1 LVLFF
6 RDVRKLI
13 SIIAPILK
21 AINTFEHTNKLSI
34 VEGIDEHK
42 KQPKPLTKDWFESAI
57 IGKRYRVL
65 KLFFF
70 KERVFLR
77 LLLSLFIVAGVFYPY
92 PKIAMWIGFAFAGYS
107 AIANDSIQ
115 TIGTFLSSNS
125 DRKWWQLWVFIG
137 GIFVV
142 TAFYSWY
149 TYGGDVSYERL
160 MTADKNGNLKF
171 PHPES
176 FQFLQLAAPL
186 ILLLLTRLR
195 MPVSTTFLLLS
206 AFSADTS
213 GIFDMTKKSVIGY
226 GLAFA
231 MAILVWFVLAK
242 VVTFI
247 TDRETKHYAW
257 WRAGQWVISGV
268 LWAVWIMQDAANIA
282 VYLPRSLDLTQF
294 LVFASFIF
302 FGLGL
307 LFYLRGDKIQKIVT
321 EKSDM
326 GDVRSATIIDI
337 VYASILYFFKIQSN
351 IPMSTTWVF
360 IGLLGGRELSMTMS
374 RSYKRRNSMATTFR
388 LVGKDILFAL
398 IGMVVS
404 ILLAVAVNPRIQ
416 QELQAL
422 FMG

>member
-1 LVLFF
+1 VE
-6 RDVRKLI
+6 
-13 SIIAPILK
+13 
-21 AINTFEHTNKLSI
+21 NQ
-34 VEGIDEHK
+34 EGIK
-42 KQPKPLTKDWFESAI
+42 KNIKPFTRDWFESAI

-77 LLLSLFIVAGVFYPY
+77 LLLTLFIIAGVFYPY

-115 TIGTFLSSNS
+115 TIGTFLASNT
-125 DRKWWQLWVFIG
+125 DRKWWQLWLFIG
-137 GIFVV
+137 GIFVI

-149 TYGGDVSYERL
+149 NYGGDVSYERL
-160 MTADKNGNLKF
+160 LVADKEGNLKF
-171 PHPES
+171 PHPDN
-176 FQFLQLAAPL
+176 FKFLQLAAPL

-206 AFSADTS
+206 AFSASSS
-213 GIFDMTKKSVIGY
+213 GIFDMTKKSVTGY

-231 MAILVWFVLAK
+231 MAILVWFVLAR
-242 VVTFI
+242 VVTWI
-247 TDRETKHYAW
+247 TDRETKHYHW
-257 WRAGQWVISGV
+257 WRIGQWAISGI

-282 VYLPRSLDLTQF
+282 VYLPRSLDITQF
-294 LVFASFIF
+294 LFFTSFIF

-326 GDVRSATIIDI
+326 QDVRSASIIDI
-337 VYASILYFFKIQSN
+337 VYAAILYFFKMQSN

-360 IGLLGGRELSMTMS
+360 IGLLGGRELSMS
-374 RSYKRRNSMATTFR
+374 ISGRYKSKNSMSNTLK

-398 IGMVVS
+398 IGMLVS
-404 ILLAVAVNPRIQ
+404 IILAVAVNPKIQ
-416 QELQAL
+416 QELQNYL
-422 FMG
+422 F

>member
-1 LVLFF
+1 ME
-6 RDVRKLI
+6 
-13 SIIAPILK
+13 
-21 AINTFEHTNKLSI
+21 NQ
-34 VEGIDEHK
+34 EGIK
-42 KQPKPLTKDWFESAI
+42 KNIKPFTRDWFESAI

-77 LLLSLFIVAGVFYPY
+77 LLLTLFIIAGVFYPY

-115 TIGTFLSSNS
+115 TIGTFLASNT
-125 DRKWWQLWVFIG
+125 DRKWWQLWLFIG
-137 GIFVV
+137 GIFVI

-149 TYGGDVSYERL
+149 NYGGDVSYERL
-160 MTADKNGNLKF
+160 LVADKEGNLKF
-171 PHPES
+171 PHPDN
-176 FQFLQLAAPL
+176 FKFLQLAAPL

-206 AFSADTS
+206 AFSASSS
-213 GIFDMTKKSVIGY
+213 GIFDMTKKSVTGY

-231 MAILVWFVLAK
+231 MAILVWFVLAR
-242 VVTFI
+242 VVTWI
-247 TDRETKHYAW
+247 TDRETKHYHW
-257 WRAGQWVISGV
+257 WRIGQWAISGI

-282 VYLPRSLDLTQF
+282 VYLPRSLDITQF
-294 LVFASFIF
+294 LFFTSFIF

-326 GDVRSATIIDI
+326 QDVRSASIIDI
-337 VYASILYFFKIQSN
+337 VYAAILYFFKMQSN

-360 IGLLGGRELSMTMS
+360 IGLLGGRELSMS
-374 RSYKRRNSMATTFR
+374 ISGRYKSKNSMSNTLK

-398 IGMVVS
+398 IGMLVS
-404 ILLAVAVNPRIQ
+404 IILAVAVNPKIQ
-416 QELQAL
+416 QELQNYL
-422 FMG
+422 F

>member
-1 LVLFF
+1 VE
-6 RDVRKLI
+6 
-13 SIIAPILK
+13 
-21 AINTFEHTNKLSI
+21 NQ
-34 VEGIDEHK
+34 EGIK
-42 KQPKPLTKDWFESAI
+42 KNIKPFTRDWFESAI

-77 LLLSLFIVAGVFYPY
+77 LLLTLFIVAGIFYPY

-115 TIGTFLSSNS
+115 TIGTFLASNT
-125 DRKWWQLWVFIG
+125 DRKWWQLWLFIG
-137 GIFVV
+137 GIFVI

-149 TYGGDVSYERL
+149 NYGGDVSYERL
-160 MTADKNGNLKF
+160 SVADKEGNLKF
-171 PHPES
+171 PHPDN
-176 FQFLQLAAPL
+176 FKFLQLAAPL

-206 AFSADTS
+206 AFSASSS
-213 GIFDMTKKSVIGY
+213 GIFDMTKKSVTGY

-231 MAILVWFVLAK
+231 MAVLVWFVLAR
-242 VVTFI
+242 VVAWI
-247 TDRETKHYAW
+247 TDRETKHYNW
-257 WRAGQWVISGV
+257 WRVGQWAISGI

-282 VYLPRSLDLTQF
+282 VYLPRNLNLTQF
-294 LVFASFIF
+294 LFFASFIF

-321 EKSDM
+321 EKTDM
-326 GDVRSATIIDI
+326 QDVRSASIIDL
-337 VYASILYFFKIQSN
+337 VYAAILYFFKMQSN

-360 IGLLGGRELSMTMS
+360 IGLLGGREFSMS
-374 RSYKRRNSMATTFR
+374 ISGRYKNKNSMSNTLK

-398 IGMVVS
+398 IGMLVS
-404 ILLAVAVNPRIQ
+404 IILAVAVNPKIQ
-416 QELQAL
+416 QELQNYL
-422 FMG
+422 F